1 MRPVRVKWG
10 KLNFEA
16 PAEIVLFLLF
26 KAFLM
31 LHSNVNV

>member
-10 KLNFEA
+10 KLNLEL
-16 PAEIVLFLLF
+16 PAEIILFLLF

-31 LHSNVNV
+31 LHFNVNV